1 MAQTNTA
8 VQFTPVEGFHAY
20 LVPGNYFQGILEITL
35 DTGGAYVAGGYST
48 PTVAQ
53 IAAAFGTGV
62 QIANIECEG
71 FARIGAAGGTAL
83 GVAYDR
89 VNNKLQLYGSN
100 GAAQA
105 PFIEFVG
112 TPSAGTV
119 VRLFVTFR

>member
-1 MAQTNTA
+1 MAQTIAA
-8 VQFTPVEGFHAY
+8 VQFTPVEGVHAF
-20 LVPGNYFQGILEITL
+20 LVPGNYYQGILEITL
-35 DTGGAYVAGGYST
+35 DTGSAYIAGGYST
-48 PTVAQ
+48 PTIAQ
-53 IAAAFGTGV
+53 IQTASGTGLQV
-62 QIANIECEG
+62 WSIQCEG

-119 VRLFVTFR
+119 VRLYVTFR